1 LFITHDLSVVRQIA
15 TRVVVMTGGVVVEE
29 GPVTS
34 VFGAPAHKY
43 TRELLDATPTFGSG
57 GAATLE
63 NSSLDKLS
71 FQE

>member
-1 LFITHDLSVVRQIA
+1 
-15 TRVVVMTGGVVVEE
+15 VVEE

-43 TRELLDATPTFGSG
+43 TRELLDATP
-57 GAATLE
+57 E
-63 NSSLDKLS
+63 NPSLDKLS